1 MLSGRRT
8 AYTLIIFTVYSR
20 LPTPPRTLDFIRMPC
35 LWGRHDNSQIFVP
48 LLVLDATT
56 VAANPADPLAGV
68 APSNPPVFRALVD
81 TGAQRT
87 MISPDVVARLGLN
100 PIGRIPVRSAG
111 GTIVHHDGYLFYV
124 AFVVQN
130 QPLSGTAA
138 GSVLYTLGKP
148 IWGPE
153 IPSTGGSFDV
163 LMGMDVIS
171 SGSLKIEGDGTF
183 SWSW

>member
-1 MLSGRRT
+1 
-8 AYTLIIFTVYSR
+8 
-20 LPTPPRTLDFIRMPC
+20 MPC
-35 LWGRHDNSQIFVP
+35 LWGRHNNSQIFVP
-48 LLVLDATT
+48 LLVLDATV
-56 VAANPADPLAGV
+56 VAANPANPLAG
-68 APSNPPVFRALVD
+68 AAQSTPPVFRALVD

-87 MISPDVVARLGLN
+87 MISPDVVSRLGLN
-100 PIGRIPVRSAG
+100 PIGKIPVRSAG
-111 GTIVHHDGYLFYV
+111 GTVVHHDGYPFNV
-124 AFVVQN
+124 AFVVTN
-130 QPLSGTAA
+130 PAIGGGIG
-138 GSVLYTLGKP
+138 GSMLYTLGKP